1 MHKKSTIT
9 GANKLFL
16 LFTVLYVVF
25 QIILAFM
32 AVILSFIYGADYY
45 ERFFNENIYN
55 ILLTNQYIIIL
66 IPVII
71 YMLVNKLNFKE
82 VFRLNKLDVLPA
94 LLIVLMS
101 VPALFAASML
111 NTIVVYLF
119 QFIGNIPAQP
129 IPVPGNLKELLAG
142 LFVIAVSPAICEEL
156 LHRGIMLSAYENRG
170 SMKAVV
176 ITAIIFGFF
185 HFDITNLLGATFLG
199 LLIGY
204 YVIRTNSI
212 YAGMLA
218 HFMNNAIN
226 EFMLYFSKDDLSKPD
241 FITIP
246 ETELFASIVYGIG
259 SLIVIAVL
267 IAVFYRVTEGK
278 AKYKPPVSNVKGDL
292 VSILTHW
299 PVISVLV
306 VYIIITM
313 LFISSIISAG
323 PTLK

>member
-1 MHKKSTIT
+1 MHKKSTVT

-16 LFTVLYVVF
+16 LFTVFYLVF
-25 QIILAFM
+25 QIIIAFM
-32 AVILSFIYGADYY
+32 AAVLSYIYGADYY
-45 ERFFNENIYN
+45 QRFFHENIYN

-66 IPVII
+66 LPVII
-71 YMLVNKLNFKE
+71 YMLVNKLSFKE
-82 VFRLNKLDVLPA
+82 VFRLNKLDALPA
-94 LLIVLMS
+94 LLIILIS
-101 VPALFAASML
+101 VPALFTAAML
-111 NTIVVYLF
+111 NTIVVYLL
-119 QFIGNIPAQP
+119 QFIGHIPAQP
-129 IPVPGNLKELLAG
+129 IPVPGNIKELITG

-170 SMKAVV
+170 SIKAVV
-176 ITAIIFGFF
+176 ITSIIFGLF

-226 EFMLYFSKDDLSKPD
+226 ELMLYFWKNESSGSE
-241 FITIP
+241 IIVIP
-246 ETELFASIVYGIG
+246 ESELFASIVYGIG
-259 SLIVIAVL
+259 GLILVSVL
-267 IAVFYRVTEGK
+267 IAVFCKATQGK

-292 VSILTHW
+292 VSILSHW
-299 PVISVLV
+299 PIISVLV
-306 VYIIITM
+306 LYIIITM
-313 LFISSIISAG
+313 FFISSIISAG